1 MEYYSWQTILDEYRW
16 MHKSDKQM
24 IRNLTDEEIR
34 VIEMNNI
41 LTSPFRDPS
50 NRWRRM
56 IRLMGEGAWVES
68 GRPYYNIHPQMV
80 RSLCNTNLDK
90 IPAELIEVPA
100 NLPAVVFRFAETIP
114 TRYADNNGYTVLQVE
129 KKIDTPVYCR
139 SLLFG
144 KVQNA
149 NPDVVAQRIKQTVSQ
164 MGSFTDKSVDK
175 LIARAKD
182 DQKDI
187 TDFLVMCIDEGV
199 RLKSGGV
206 ERTLC
211 NTLTIQC
218 RPGQTISQAIETTV
232 ENASAKEQFLMLS
245 MGERLKNLFR
255 VIISSGFLAN
265 CPEDGLVAPD
275 VLSNDR
281 ISYQEAQKRGDQ
293 IAMNTIAERAKRR
306 GKFGFNI
313 GTSEMFVGESESFGG
328 KTSEETGRQ
337 LSHSHIRG
345 GHPHAVRYGEGKNKV
360 KIKWFR
366 PTRIRPDLPF
376 KGDAN
381 N

>member
-1 MEYYSWQTILDEYRW
+1 
-16 MHKSDKQM
+16 MHKHEKQM
-24 IRNLTDEEIR
+24 VRNLTDEDIR

-41 LTSPFRDPS
+41 LTSPFRDQS

-56 IRLMGEGAWVES
+56 IRLMGEGAWVAS

-80 RSLCNTNLDK
+80 KSLCNTNLDK
-90 IPAELIEVPA
+90 IPAEFIEVPA
-100 NLPAVVFRFAETIP
+100 NLPAVVFRFADPIP
-114 TRYADNNGYTVLQVE
+114 TRYTDNIGCTVVKAE
-129 KKIDTPVYCR
+129 NIDSPIYCR
-139 SLLFG
+139 SVLFG
-144 KVQNA
+144 KVPNA
-149 NPDVVAQRIKQTVSQ
+149 DPDVVAQRIKQTVSQ
-164 MGSFTDKSVDK
+164 MGSYATESVEK
-175 LIARAKD
+175 LILRAQD

-187 TDFLVMCIDEGV
+187 TDFLVMCIDEGF
-199 RLKSGGV
+199 RLKDHGV

-211 NTLTIQC
+211 NTITIQC

-232 ENASAKEQFLMLS
+232 ENAATKEQVVMLS
-245 MGERLKNLFR
+245 MGERLKNLIR

-265 CPEDGLVAPD
+265 CPEDGLVVPD

-281 ISYQEAQKRGDQ
+281 ASYREAEKRGDQ

-376 KGDAN
+376 KGDAK
-381 N
+381 